1 MTSYRVVRRK
11 YADLSG
17 DGARLYGG
25 RCNPP
30 GIAAVYSS
38 ENIALAVLEVLVH
51 VDKAEMPSD
60 YVVMAIRFA
69 GRRVRRGRRAELS
82 GLGQLTAGRFRESYF
97 QQPILRVPSVIV
109 PREYNYVLLPDA
121 QGFEAEVAWI
131 EPLDFDR
138 RLFSF
143 LAG

>member
-1 MTSYRVVRRK
+1 MTSYRVARRK
-11 YADLSG
+11 YADLRG
-17 DGARLYGG
+17 EGARLYGG

-51 VDKAEMPSD
+51 VDKSEMPSD

-69 GRRVRRGRRAELS
+69 GRRVGRGRRAEFS
-82 GLGQLTAGRFRESYF
+82 GLGQLTVSRFRALYF
-97 QQPILRVPSVIV
+97 HQPVLRVPSVIV
-109 PREYNYVLLPDA
+109 PREYNYVLFPEA

-138 RLFSF
+138 RLLS
-143 LAG
+143 LAN